1 MFLLENQIKL
11 PPIVPLVYKGEKV
24 LTNVQLAELFSVTKA
39 SITHIYGRNKSSFVK
54 GIDYYDLR
62 GKEFNKFKA
71 ENLNDE
77 NAVVPVTQVNADLS
91 QSKVVIPERAD
102 GTTTIDNQ
110 PKVVI
115 PERADGTSIPDTPAN
130 LIKGGVLKV
139 WTKGVVFKLSKHIHT
154 DNAKLI
160 YVSLAQGYFY
170 TEPASLPPAK
180 EIQDDGCSVYAFE
193 MSNGTVKIGISNNP
207 PDRAKNLEW
216 ETHLKV
222 TNIFYIT
229 VETRRKAFEI
239 EVTLHKY
246 FAAQCVQ
253 KEYFLI
259 DFNEACAQ
267 IKQITANT
275 KFEKHKKVQPVK
287 TNNQAEQM
295 IELLKNSAS
304 ITDENL
310 RNEIIRETAKLIL
323 GKDF

>member
-1 MFLLENQIKL
+1 MENQIKL

-24 LTNVQLAELFSVTKA
+24 LTNRQLAELFGITESM
-39 SITHIYGRNKSSFVK
+39 ITHHFSRHKSDFIE
-54 GIDYYDLR
+54 GFDFFYPH
-62 GKEFNKFKA
+62 GKDFSKFKSESLA
-71 ENLNDE
+71 GAIHPKTE
-77 NAVVPVTQVNADLS
+77 VTLVQ
-91 QSKVVIPERAD
+91 D
-102 GTTTIDNQ
+102 GTTNTGSH
-110 PKVVI
+110 PKTEVTLVQ
-115 PERADGTSIPDTPAN
+115 DGTTNTGSHPKTAAHY
-130 LIKGGVLKV
+130 IKGNVIKL
-139 WTKGVVFKLSKHIHT
+139 WTKSGVFKISKHVGT

-160 YVSLAQGYFY
+160 YISLTQGYFY

-180 EIQDDGCSVYAFE
+180 EIQDDGASVYAFE

-229 VETRRKAFEI
+229 VESRRKAFDI
-239 EVTLHKY
+239 EVALHKY

-259 DFNEACAQ
+259 DFNEACTQ
-267 IKQITANT
+267 IKQITTNT
-275 KFEKHKKVQPVK
+275 KFEKHKKTQNIK

-295 IELLKNSAS
+295 IELLKNSVS

-310 RNEIIRETAKLIL
+310 RNEIIRETAKLIF